1 MDINF
6 FKSLDEMLKKQIDEG
21 ISMSAEQPK
30 SLILQ
35 EVAKFACQILQYRN
49 VMYRVQ
55 LATEN
60 ELTRGLYFTGIEEI
74 LATIYEDFYSLS
86 LNQKVHIYTKALP
99 KPKSTVDKNA
109 ALKAIH
115 EKLPMLQMDWLDYYK
130 K

>member
-6 FKSLDEMLKKQIDEG
+6 FKSLDEMLKKQINEG

-30 SLILQ
+30 CLILQ

>member
-21 ISMSAEQPK
+21 VSMSAEQPK

-115 EKLPMLQMDWLDYYK
+115 EKLPMLQMGWLDYYK

>member
-21 ISMSAEQPK
+21 VSMSAEQPK

-60 ELTRGLYFTGIEEI
+60 EFTRGLYFTGIEEI